1 MVAVAA
7 GRRAGAVGGGG
18 GRRRAGCG
26 GQAAQQQQAQ
36 AQLLAAAVAAAGTA
50 AASAEAAGGANN
62 CCVEFLECLLGAL
75 GVTAAAAPAPAQY
88 RWAIRSIRRR
98 RRGGSSSS
106 VSSPRGC
113 ASAEGRGG
121 APGRIA
127 GNGASASAAASLYTL
142 QGKKGV
148 NQDAMV
154 LWENF
159 GSKDGTIFCGV
170 FDGHGPNGHLVAKR
184 VRDLLPLKLIA
195 NLGRDGYKETSISTV
210 ISGMPKGSTTQH
222 GNQDTDA
229 AHGNEEN
236 GEYPEIFTALRASF
250 LKAFY
255 VVDREL
261 KLHKNIDCAF
271 SGTTAVTVIK
281 QGQNLIIGNL
291 GDSRAVL
298 GTRNENNQLVALQL
312 TVDLKPNIPSEAQR
326 IRQRRGRIFSLP
338 DEPNV
343 ARVWLPTF
351 NSPGLAMARSF
362 GDFCLKNYGVISM
375 PDVFYHHITE
385 KDEFVVLAT
394 DGVWDVLSNAEVVS
408 IVSKAPSQASA
419 ARFLVE
425 SAQRAWRTLYPTSK
439 TDDCAAVCLF
449 LNTET
454 TSTSSSSGT
463 KVLECDAESS
473 NTKHSLTVKSSAG
486 VPSNLVTAL
495 VTDDQWSILDRISG
509 PVTVPAL
516 PKLSSITK
524 ESIRK

>member
-312 TVDLKPNIPSEAQR
+312 TVDLKPNIPR
-326 IRQRRGRIFSLP
+326 
-338 DEPNV
+338 
-343 ARVWLPTF
+343 
-351 NSPGLAMARSF
+351 LAMARSF